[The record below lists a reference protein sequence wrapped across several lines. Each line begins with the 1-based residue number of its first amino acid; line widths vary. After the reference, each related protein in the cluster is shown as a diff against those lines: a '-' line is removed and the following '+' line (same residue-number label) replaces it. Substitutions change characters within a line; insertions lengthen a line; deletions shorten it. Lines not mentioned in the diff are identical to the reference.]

1 MSTQSTKSSSPVYY
15 VLAILVLV
23 GSAVAMEIVDFQVIK
38 KPLPLRKPLIDFD
51 RTALEPLV
59 RVDANIL
66 PKDVVE
72 ALGTE
77 EYIEWSLKD
86 PRVSEADTPRVSLFL
101 TYYTNVQDQVPH
113 VPEECYYQGGLIK
126 TGDETQAWSL
136 DALPGE
142 EMAVRRLEFTNPDQP
157 DANSLVYYTINVN
170 GLFFAGRQGARLK
183 MKSFNETHLYY
194 SKVEIAFHGYTQDE
208 VKRLEERAQELMD
221 ISVAELFAEHWPPR
235 GTEIGGYEGLKKA
248 AEAKASAS

>member
-1 MSTQSTKSSSPVYY
+1 MSTPSSSSSRIYY
-15 VLAILVLV
+15 VLAVLILA
-23 GSAVAMEIVDFQVIK
+23 GSAAAMQVIDFQVIK

-51 RTALEPLV
+51 RDALKPLV

-66 PKDVVE
+66 PKDVVDE
-72 ALGTE
+72 LGTE
-77 EYIEWSLKD
+77 EYIEWSLDD
-86 PRVSEADTPRVSLFL
+86 PRVKETGKGRVSLFL

-113 VPEECYYQGGLIK
+113 VPEECYYQGGSVK
-126 TGDETQAWSL
+126 TGDETQGWTL

-142 EMAVRRLEFTNPDQP
+142 EISVRRLEFTRPDQP

-170 GLFFAGRQGARLK
+170 GMFFAGRQGARLK

-208 VKRLEERAQELMD
+208 IEMLEKRAAELMD
-221 ISVAELFAEHWPPR
+221 ITIAELFEAHWPPR
-235 GTEIGGYEGLKKA
+235 GTEIGGYEGLNKPSEK
-248 AEAKASAS
+248 EASAP